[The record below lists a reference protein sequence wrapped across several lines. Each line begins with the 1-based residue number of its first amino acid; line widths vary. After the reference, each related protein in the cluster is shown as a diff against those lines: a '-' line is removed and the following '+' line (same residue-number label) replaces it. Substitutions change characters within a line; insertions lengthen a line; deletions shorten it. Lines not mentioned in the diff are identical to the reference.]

1 MKTNNTSIEVLI
13 IALLA
18 APLIYLGLIWNQLPA
33 EITTHYDLAGNAN
46 GWMPKKQAALFTV
59 VISLLLY
66 LLLRYLPMIDP
77 RKQLQTANYQ
87 KLRLMFTLLTSA
99 IMSWVFY
106 LANHSVSSESFVSVL
121 MAIISVT
128 IAGVGNYITTIKP
141 NWFVGIRTPWTLDN
155 EVVWRKT
162 HRMGGRLMVA
172 GGIVS
177 TVLALLL
184 PLAYK
189 VGITVSILLLVS
201 FVPVVY
207 SYICFR
213 QENAHRLN

>member
-1 MKTNNTSIEVLI
+1 MKTNTFSIEILI
-13 IALLA
+13 LALLV

-33 EITTHYDLAGNAN
+33 EITTHYDLAGKAN
-46 GWMPKKQAALFTV
+46 GWMTKEQAALYTV
-59 VISLLLY
+59 GISLLLY

-77 RKQLQTANYQ
+77 KKQLQTANYQ
-87 KLRLMFTLLTSA
+87 KLRLMFTLLISA

-106 LANHSVSSESFVSVL
+106 MGNHSISSENFVSVL
-121 MAIISVT
+121 MVIISVT

-155 EVVWRKT
+155 EIVWRKT
-162 HRMGGRLMVA
+162 HRLGGRLMVA
-172 GGIVS
+172 GGIVGA
-177 TVLALLL
+177 VLAFLL

-201 FVPVVY
+201 FMPVVY

-213 QENAHRLN
+213 QEKAHRLN